1 MRISALFCAMLCLFM
16 TTKSAYAQQ
25 LADLQHIAIVIADLS
40 KETESVGLTK
50 QSVSDTVLAGLIR
63 GAPKLKIDSTPPVSV
78 FHVKIT
84 SVINGTASFVSVSVL
99 RPAEIAGDK
108 GSKVY
113 SGPVT
118 VWHRG
123 ILLTGSTNIM
133 ALQIRDSLRDA
144 IAEFVA
150 QYLKDNPEVT
160 SALGPRFR
168 MPSPP
173 LDTGLFQLALEHV

>member
-1 MRISALFCAMLCLFM
+1 
-16 TTKSAYAQQ
+16 
-25 LADLQHIAIVIADLS
+25 
-40 KETESVGLTK
+40 
-50 QSVSDTVLAGLIR
+50 
-63 GAPKLKIDSTPPVSV
+63 V

-84 SVINGTASFVSVSVL
+84 SVVNGTASFVSVSVL

-150 QYLKDNPEVT
+150 QYHKENPEVT
-160 SALGPRFR
+160 SALGP
-168 MPSPP
+168 P
-173 LDTGLFQLALEHV
+173 LSDASAATLHALPNHLAKLDQLFIGHKAQTSNEGETQET

>member
-1 MRISALFCAMLCLFM
+1 
-16 TTKSAYAQQ
+16 
-25 LADLQHIAIVIADLS
+25 
-40 KETESVGLTK
+40 
-50 QSVSDTVLAGLIR
+50 
-63 GAPKLKIDSTPPVSV
+63 
-78 FHVKIT
+78 
-84 SVINGTASFVSVSVL
+84 L